1 FKKQQEEFNKELIDQ
16 LKKQQEYIQSSLLE
30 RDKKLLEAIRETQ
43 ETKKLIASTKQ
54 EEKEGQKKSWW
65 QFWR

>member
-1 FKKQQEEFNKELIDQ
+1 M
-16 LKKQQEYIQSSLLE
+16 QSSLLE

-43 ETKKLIASTKQ
+43 ETKKLIAPTKQ